1 MKGNSNWENLEKKQQ
16 NGEMNLLVSC
26 LATDQSPSQ
35 ELLVIMD
42 NGKTKTIPIAKL
54 KSGQKE
60 MALKNKARP
69 SRKGQG
75 SKLFHQ
81 PVFITGLMNSRSRP
95 IRTGC

>member
-35 ELLVIMD
+35 ELLAIMD

-54 KSGQKE
+54 KSGQME
-60 MALKNKARP
+60 MALKNKTRP

-81 PVFITGLMNSRSRP
+81 PVFITGLMNFRSRP